1 MATLPLFIYRS
12 CLSIPQ
18 SIARLYVTV
27 PEAQPGLQS
36 TNGKTS
42 NGSLQVVLKSKF
54 GFSSWTLDEII
65 CSKGIA
71 EIQNTDSSRGL
82 STNSSLDTSSQIIPT
97 DLSFIPQMDPLSS
110 CSLSSALV
118 ALLITVYIINPDWLF
133 FIWASP
139 SFGLN
144 AFWRCLMM
152 LLHCLSFD
160 IVSSSCSRINMF
172 IDYKVAPKSIW
183 TLQL

>member
-12 CLSIPQ
+12 CLSILSPSPGSTWLCLKRSQAYRARTGRHRMALCRLCWNQ
-18 SIARLYVTV
+18 SLVSPAEL
-27 PEAQPGLQS
+27 
-36 TNGKTS
+36 
-42 NGSLQVVLKSKF
+42 
-54 GFSSWTLDEII
+54 EII

-97 DLSFIPQMDPLSS
+97 DLSFITQMDPLSS

-118 ALLITVYIINPDWLF
+118 ALLIILYIINPDWLF

-139 SFGLN
+139 SL
-144 AFWRCLMM
+144 
-152 LLHCLSFD
+152 
-160 IVSSSCSRINMF
+160 VSMHLKMF
-172 IDYKVAPKSIW
+172 NDVITLFVSWYSII
-183 TLQL
+183 QL